1 MLLQSGETV
10 VLKTQQR
17 AVSGHFPKR
26 QLPSA
31 SSPTFTHCHTLDAR
45 SGLADRTSV
54 AGVAGQK
61 RLTGQL
67 NIRISVPS
75 IAEVLTLIQER
86 LKNTMDHKT

>member
-1 MLLQSGETV
+1 MLLQSG

-26 QLPSA
+26 QLPRA
-31 SSPTFTHCHTLDAR
+31 SSPTFTHPRTLDAR

-54 AGVAGQK
+54 TAVAGQE

-75 IAEVLTLIQER
+75 IAEVLALIQER